1 MSDSPPPPPINED
14 GRKALLGKRFAAA
27 LIDGLI
33 CLVIVAA
40 FGIIHQRLGA
50 LAGALY
56 ILAKDG
62 LNLPFMKGRSFGKQ
76 VLKIQPVPLDGGE
89 MDLQRSA
96 SRNITLAL
104 PNVAFVLSG
113 GLIYFVLS
121 IICFAAVAGEIF
133 LAFTRTSG
141 QRFGDQLANTEVR

>member
-1 MSDSPPPPPINED
+1 MSDSSPPPPINED
-14 GRKALLGKRFAAA
+14 ARKTLLGKRFTAA
-27 LIDGLI
+27 LIDGFI

-40 FGIIHQRLGA
+40 FGIIHQRIGA

-62 LNLPFMKGRSFGKQ
+62 LNLPFMKGRSFGKH
-76 VLKIQPVPLDGGE
+76 VLKIQPVSLSGGS
-89 MDLQRSA
+89 MDLSTSA

-104 PNVAFVLSG
+104 PSIAFVISG
-113 GLIYFVLS
+113 GFIYFILS
-121 IICFAAVAGEIF
+121 IICFAVVAGELF
-133 LAFTRTSG
+133 LVVTRFNG